1 MIKYLGQKT
10 YAFALQ
16 VLAFTNTKFLFF
28 MNDSVSTSPAPAALL
43 STVAAFQNQF
53 GDDEGAFTIIAP
65 GRVNLIGEHV
75 DYNDGFV
82 LPMAVSLHTVLRLRP
97 RTDDIVD
104 LYAVNF
110 DQRASFNVNEL
121 DKRGDWLDYAQA
133 VAQQL
138 QRAGFTVG
146 GLEGVIESNIPTA
159 SGLSS
164 SASIEVGMAYA
175 FLHSSG
181 ETSDPIAIAQL
192 CQRAENEFVGVNC
205 GIMDQTAVAAC
216 IADHALLLDCRS
228 LETEQVPLKLGDYC
242 IVVIDSGAPRELA
255 SSAYNE
261 RRAQC
266 ESGLQVLAAHIP
278 GVQSLRDV
286 SPQQLEAH
294 SEELEPVIY
303 QRVRHVVSEIARTE
317 EAVAVLR
324 QGDLES
330 FGALMNASH
339 DSLRDD
345 YAVSSRE
352 LDWIV
357 DKCRAHDGVLGA
369 RMTGAGFGG
378 CTIALTKRE
387 NAPDL
392 VKNLPREYK
401 AATGHTAR
409 AWICGAE
416 DGARVL

>member
-1 MIKYLGQKT
+1 
-10 YAFALQ
+10 
-16 VLAFTNTKFLFF
+16 
-28 MNDSVSTSPAPAALL
+28 MNDSASPIAAPAALL
-43 STVAAFQNQF
+43 STVSAFQNQF
-53 GDDEGAFTIIAP
+53 GDDQGVFTIIAP

-75 DYNDGFV
+75 DYNDGLV
-82 LPMAVSLHTVLRLRP
+82 LPMAVSLHTVLRLRA
-97 RTDDIVD
+97 RTDNLVD

-110 DQRASFNVNEL
+110 DARASFAIDDLE
-121 DKRGDWLDYAQA
+121 KRGDWLDYAQA

-138 QRAGFTVG
+138 QQKGFAVG
-146 GLEGVIESNIPTA
+146 GLEGVIESNVPTA

-164 SASIEVGMAYA
+164 SAAFEVGMAHA
-175 FLHSSG
+175 FLHAAG
-181 ETSDPIAIAQL
+181 ESCDPITIAQL

-242 IVVIDSGAPRELA
+242 VVVIDSGAPRELA

-261 RRAQC
+261 RRSQC
-266 ESGLQVLAAHIP
+266 EAGLQVLAEHIE
-278 GVQSLRDV
+278 GVKSLRDV
-286 SPQQLEAH
+286 SPQQLSDHA
-294 SEELEPVIY
+294 SELEPVIL
-303 QRVRHVVSEIARTE
+303 QRVRHVVSEIARTQ
-317 EAVAVLR
+317 EAVEVLR
-324 QGDLES
+324 NGDLGR
-330 FGALMNASH
+330 FGQLMNASH

-357 DKCRAHDGVLGA
+357 DKCRAHEGVLGA

-378 CTIALTKRE
+378 CTIALVKRK
-387 NAPDL
+387 NAQTLVDTLPDA
-392 VKNLPREYK
+392 YQ
-401 AATGHTAR
+401 AATGLTAR
-409 AWICGAE
+409 AWICDAE